1 MECPKCGALISDN
14 AMVCPNCKKV
24 LKIICPVCRTINTQ
38 NVCKACGEILVTK
51 CAKCGKI
58 NLLKNKKCVKCGYNN
73 EISAVLGESNTD
85 SFAVVR
91 IDFPNSDVVKAK
103 LGSNKLFQK
112 FRKKFDAL
120 IVSYTNSLNVRRQ
133 IVDNDVYI
141 IRFNKDY
148 TLSASANSAIKAT
161 IGLLN
166 IVTKLN
172 VKLLKKKGVALKCNF
187 TIMQRDADKNP
198 YDIDSKFQANMVYQN
213 SPKEMKALDSFQVIT
228 DESFYDVYNGTYKME
243 ALNSAL
249 VDGVMKRFYEMD
261 LKEFVNIG
269 EILRNEALKD
279 DNEEIEIPNFVQTA
293 LSNQEQIT
301 QNTLKDENELTDDQI
316 YDIEMIKFEEIN
328 CEFIKTES
336 VNVLDCVVHTLQQVP
351 KGILAI
357 KAANIYQPYTLK
369 LLSAVEGLG
378 LYDNVIPITCHDD
391 MKYSPYSFFR
401 DLISSIFGYT
411 ISQKLFDSNDFSMFS
426 TVDNSGLV
434 KDLITLS
441 QRPMQNMEQTRLNYC
456 NVFLALL
463 QAIPNTLIYIENF
476 EKIDSSSLFVLEQ
489 LFDHLEE
496 LNISYLISYD
506 KDYTLHKNM
515 HFLLS
520 RPYYTEVSLTSTP
533 FETIIGMDLDFY
545 KNILEDFYFQRI
557 AKYAC
562 GSTLFLDFAI
572 QYLVESDVYEYTE
585 NSIMMVNPK
594 TIIIPSGL
602 DKLVKRRLNLLKDD
616 KKTMKFLT
624 TLVLLGTRIDEKT
637 ILSLGIENW
646 EKIGELLANMGYI
659 YSYNDCIYFANYN
672 VIRKCL
678 LEVVSQDEIKAIA
691 NELFEKVYVE
701 NMPNPI
707 KAYLYDVS
715 ENSENVIYEW
725 EKLANINLSMG
736 DFSSYLNCSYEI
748 LKSLDK
754 YAQNWT
760 DADLKKYKFSLYENV
775 ANNMFE
781 YNPNETRELAEETL
795 YNLQSKGDSQRYIGL
810 CTKMI
815 QGAIAHGDYLYAM
828 NLTHSVL
835 SSLENSSIDPASPAF
850 NLYYLLMSIIY
861 VKILFNMGAYNACL
875 DVGYNILNVLDNEKI
890 NKINYSAS
898 VVTKEDFIFLVTE
911 CIGYIALVDIITLK
925 EDVGEFLDITKKLI
939 TFIPDS
945 YSIFIQLQNLIKGQ
959 PASVNAR
966 MQGNDMFSPILYHII
981 NAFVKF
987 KGKPNEFAQEIYKAK
1002 LIARETMMFQLE
1014 LFADL
1019 MIGYAYVELNSFKK
1033 ANAILS
1039 KIVKYANIKGMHAIT
1054 HIAWYIMS
1062 ILNIKESKYDIA
1074 YGILNNSDIQMEK
1087 NNIVCD
1093 YMTMLNKVNMY
1104 KVLMCTNSTEQA
1116 QICMNQASHIV
1127 EKHGLNFNLNIDIR
1141 KLMKENATRAA
1152 ELKNLQEQ
1160 QIQSSQN
1167 ISSNVPQSQEVS
1179 VSEQKPEN
1187 NLSSEDG
1194 EIVNPNEFFS

>member
-1 MECPKCGALISDN
+1 MECPKCGALINDN

-24 LKIICPVCRTINTQ
+24 LKIICPVCRTVNTQ
-38 NVCKACGEILVTK
+38 NVCRSCGEILVTK

-58 NLLKNKKCVKCGYNN
+58 NLLKNKKCVKCGYSN
-73 EISAVLGESNTD
+73 EISAVIGESNTD
-85 SFAVVR
+85 TFAVVR

-112 FRKKFDAL
+112 FRKKFDEL
-120 IVSYTNSLNVRRQ
+120 IAGYVSTINVRRQ
-133 IVDNDVYI
+133 IVENDVYI

-161 IGLLN
+161 IELLN
-166 IVTKLN
+166 MITKLN

-228 DESFYDVYNGTYKME
+228 DESFYDVYQGQYKME
-243 ALNSAL
+243 ALNSTL

-261 LKEFVNIG
+261 MKEFVNIG

-279 DNEEIEIPNFVQTA
+279 QDAEDIEIPNFVQTA
-293 LSNQEQIT
+293 LTDQEKIT

-336 VNVLDCVVHTLQQVP
+336 INALDCVVHTLQQVP
-351 KGILAI
+351 KGIMAI
-357 KAANIYQPYTLK
+357 KASNIYQPYTLK
-369 LLSAVEGLG
+369 LLSAVDGLG

-411 ISQKLFDSNDFSMFS
+411 ISQKLFESNDFSMFS

-434 KDLITLS
+434 KDLITLN

-456 NVFLALL
+456 NVFLSLL

-489 LFDHLEE
+489 LFDHLDE

-506 KDYTLHKNM
+506 KEYSLHRNM

-533 FETIIGMDLDFY
+533 FETIIAMDVNFY
-545 KNILEDFYFQRI
+545 RNIMEDFYFQRI

-572 QYLVESDVYEYTE
+572 QYLVESEVYEYTE
-585 NSIMMVNPK
+585 DSIMMVNPK

-602 DKLVKRRLNLLKDD
+602 DKLVKRRLNLLKDN
-616 KKTMKFLT
+616 KPAMKFLSM
-624 TLVLLGTRIDEKT
+624 LILLGTRIDEKT
-637 ILSLGIENW
+637 IISLGIKHW
-646 EKIGELLANMGYI
+646 EKLGELLASMGYI
-659 YSYNDCIYFANYN
+659 YTYNDCIYFSNYN
-672 VIRKCL
+672 VIRKCM
-678 LEVVSQDEIKAIA
+678 LEVLSVDEIKAIA
-691 NELFEKVYVE
+691 EELFEKVYVE
-701 NMPNPI
+701 SMPDPV
-707 KAYLYDVS
+707 KAYLYDVFD
-715 ENSENVIYEW
+715 NSEQVIFEW

-754 YAQNWT
+754 YAQNWS

-775 ANNMFE
+775 ANNMYE
-781 YNPNETRELAEETL
+781 YNPNETRELAQETL
-795 YNLQSKGDSQRYIGL
+795 ANLQAKGDSQRYITL
-810 CTKMI
+810 CAKMI
-815 QGAIAHGDYLYAM
+815 QGAMAHGDYLYAM

-835 SSLENSSIDPASPAF
+835 ASLENSSIDSSSPAF
-850 NLYYLLMSIIY
+850 NLYYLLMSVIY
-861 VKILFNMGAYNACL
+861 VKILFNMGAYNECL
-875 DVGYNILNVLDNEKI
+875 DIGYNVLNVLDNEKI
-890 NKINYSAS
+890 NKINYSRS
-898 VVTKEDFIFLVTE
+898 VVSREDFVFLVTE
-911 CIGYIALVDIITLK
+911 CVGYIALVDIITLK
-925 EDVGEFLDITKKLI
+925 EDVAEFLDITKKLLP
-939 TFIPDS
+939 FIPDS
-945 YSIFIQLQNLIKGQ
+945 YSIFVQLQNFLKGQ
-959 PASVNAR
+959 TASVNAK
-966 MQGNDMFSPILYHII
+966 MAGNDMFSPIIYHII
-981 NAFVKF
+981 NAFIKF
-987 KGKPNEFAQEIYKAK
+987 KGKPHEFAQEIYKAK

-1019 MIGYAYVELNSFKK
+1019 MISYAYVELNSFKK
-1033 ANAILS
+1033 ASAILS
-1039 KIVKYANIKGMHAIT
+1039 KIVKFANLKGMHAIS

-1062 ILNIKESKYDIA
+1062 ILYIKESKYDIA
-1074 YGILNNSDIQMEK
+1074 YGVLSNSDILMEK
-1087 NNIVCD
+1087 NGVICD

-1104 KVLMCTNSTEQA
+1104 KVLMCTNSVEQA
-1116 QICMNQASHIV
+1116 EICMNQASHIV
-1127 EKHGLNFNLNIDIR
+1127 QKYGLNFNLNIDIR
-1141 KLMKENATRAA
+1141 KLMKENTTRAA
-1152 ELKNLQEQ
+1152 ETKQRESEAKIPVEFGQ
-1160 QIQSSQN
+1160 TI
-1167 ISSNVPQSQEVS
+1167 PQSQDES
-1179 VSEQKPEN
+1179 VSEKGIEN
-1187 NLSSEDG
+1187 NLTAEDG
-1194 EIVNPNEFFS
+1194 DIVDPNEFFS